1 MGKFNVGSLPRMI
14 NKEVFGK
21 PFYVT
26 ANLINWKTVY
36 NEKKK
41 KRKIIILVKRV
52 GKG

>member
-14 NKEVFGK
+14 NKEVLGK
-21 PFYVT
+21 PIYVT

-41 KRKIIILVKRV
+41 KKKENYYS
-52 GKG
+52 G